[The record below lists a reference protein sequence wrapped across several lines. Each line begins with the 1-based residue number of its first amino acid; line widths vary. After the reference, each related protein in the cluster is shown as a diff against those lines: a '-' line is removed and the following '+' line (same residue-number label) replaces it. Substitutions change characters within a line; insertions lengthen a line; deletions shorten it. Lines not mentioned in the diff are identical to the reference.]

1 MSIIKGDL
9 YKDPRGLLK
18 FVNDFDM
25 TTVVRMYC
33 IEPKPRVVRAWQGHR
48 KETKWFYAANGSFL
62 VKSVD
67 MDTLN
72 KTNYRIN
79 SRDSEVLEIAPGHYN
94 GFEALEEGSILLVFS
109 DLRLEDSKKDD
120 FRESLDILEW

>member
-9 YKDPRGLLK
+9 HKDPRGLLK

-33 IEPKPRVVRAWQGHR
+33 IEPKPRVIRACQGHR

-67 MDTLN
+67 ITLN

-79 SRDSEVLEIAPGHYN
+79 SRDSEVLEITPGHYN
-94 GFEALEEGSILLVFS
+94 GFEALEEGSILLAFS

-120 FRESLDILEW
+120 FRESLDILE